1 MNAPKDDS
9 LDQIECEVLAEHSGA
24 RVVIRR
30 TMRKVY
36 DALDDRAQG
45 RFLAVM
51 KRWCDDPSQ
60 LTSEMFNGNEGRT
73 PRHNVMLQAF
83 KNNAAKVRLYGFPFS
98 VAEKNTFIVLD
109 ADTAKKQNKADPKIL
124 KRAKSRIDDF
134 LEQYGK
140 KEN

>member
-1 MNAPKDDS
+1 METPQDDY
-9 LDQIECEVLAEHSGA
+9 LEQIECDVLAEHSGV
-24 RVVIRR
+24 RVAIQRGQ
-30 TMRKVY
+30 RKEY

-73 PRHNVMLQAF
+73 PRHNAMLKAF
-83 KNNAAKVRLYGFPFS
+83 KNNTAKVRLYGFS
-98 VAEKNTFIVLD
+98 VADKKMFIIVD
-109 ADTAKKQNKADPKIL
+109 IDTAKKQTKANTRIL

-134 LEQYGK
+134 LDQYGK
-140 KEN
+140 KGI